1 MPNLRELFTRYKNKR
16 IAIYGL
22 STETEKAIA
31 ELDDFLDIVGL
42 LDGFREEGEIYGK
55 RIISLGHNTIILM
68 KINFPY
74 QIFRN

>member
-55 RIISLGHNTIILM
+55 RG
-68 KINFPY
+68 
-74 QIFRN
+74 